1 MKKNKQLDLY
11 FDENIHQKKNNKDL
25 DKRINVII
33 SIFLLISSL
42 TLFKLLTIGFEKKKI
57 LFC

>member
-25 DKRINVII
+25 DKRKNVII
-33 SIFLLISSL
+33 
-42 TLFKLLTIGFEKKKI
+42 TI
-57 LFC
+57 L